1 MKKFTLSL
9 ASMLLMVLAIS
20 LESCNNEEPT
30 PSDLNAAGQ
39 VEISATI
46 TENTTWTADK
56 KYLLIGN
63 IYVQAPAEL
72 TIEAGTVIF
81 GDKVTKG
88 ALIVS
93 RGAKIHAVGTA
104 TKPIIFTSNG
114 PKTFRNY

>member
-9 ASMLLMVLAIS
+9 ASMVLMMTAVT
-20 LESCNNEEPT
+20 LESCNNDDPT
-30 PSDLNAAGQ
+30 PSDVNEAGQ
-39 VEISATI
+39 TEISATI
-46 TENTTWTADK
+46 TENTHWTADK

-72 TIEAGTVIF
+72 TIDAGTVIF

-104 TKPIIFTSNG
+104 TKPIIFTSNA
-114 PKTFRNY
+114 PRT